1 LPSLRYRWREIAPLE
16 RRNEAWKRL
25 ASDLDA
31 TQLAAMTTE
40 TDLAGV
46 IEAGRRIVQG
56 GVRGR
61 IVVKVA

>member
-1 LPSLRYRWREIAPLE
+1 MISLHHTHLM
-16 RRNEAWKRL
+16 

-61 IVVKVA
+61 IVVKVAS